1 MVVVLYAIIL
11 ILVVVYL
18 IFSVFE
24 IWSAIQL
31 ARNHKSKKQL
41 YIQITGELTHTIL
54 VFGYAQFMVTHSS
67 LLTQIGATLYVP
79 ISLLIS
85 MLVVR
90 GALYLYIFHT
100 DKPPRSVYL
109 AFISTYLM
117 GVVALVWALAIIVP
131 KIIFTGYVPDTE
143 SIEAV
148 AFVAPF
154 VLAILIVPIYIV
166 YTEAI
171 KKLKQ

>member
-1 MVVVLYAIIL
+1 MVAILYAIIL
-11 ILVVVYL
+11 LPVVAYL

-31 ARNHKSKKQL
+31 SRNHRSKKYL

-100 DKPPRSVYL
+100 DKPPQSVYL

-117 GVVALVWALAIIVP
+117 GVVALIWALAIIVP
-131 KIIFTGYVPDTE
+131 EIVLTGYVPDTE
-143 SIEAV
+143 SIEVV
-148 AFVAPF
+148 AFVAPL
-154 VLAILIVPIYIV
+154 VLAILIVPMFIIYK
-166 YTEAI
+166 EAV